1 MLKRNSVQSYI
12 LIAIA
17 LGAIML
23 HIVPTTQ
30 VFANSSGSAAARH
43 RSSSSSRRPASDGGD
58 HGKWGKRGDGGEGDR
73 QTGAIEQSPLTVS
86 KFTNP
91 SFFFINRME
100 FGRI

>member
-30 VFANSSGSAAARH
+30 VFANSSGSAAA
-43 RSSSSSRRPASDGGD
+43 AAAATGGSVAAAA
-58 HGKWGKRGDGGEGDR
+58 
-73 QTGAIEQSPLTVS
+73 QPVEQQQQQQP
-86 KFTNP
+86 
-91 SFFFINRME
+91 
-100 FGRI
+100 

>member
-30 VFANSSGSAAARH
+30 VFANSSGSAAAAA
-43 RSSSSSRRPASDGGD
+43 ASDGG
-58 HGKWGKRGDGGEGDR
+58 HGKW
-73 QTGAIEQSPLTVS
+73 AIE
-86 KFTNP
+86 
-91 SFFFINRME
+91 
-100 FGRI
+100 